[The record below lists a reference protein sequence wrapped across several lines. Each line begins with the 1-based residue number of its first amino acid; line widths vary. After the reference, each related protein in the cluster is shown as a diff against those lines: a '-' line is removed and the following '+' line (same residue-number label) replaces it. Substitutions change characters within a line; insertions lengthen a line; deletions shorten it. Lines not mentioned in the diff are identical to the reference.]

1 MSEELSKYKQ
11 YVDVVLQECKEA
23 DEQEVAIEFKRYEEE
38 FLIPPGDSMRSII
51 RKLSP
56 EGSVSSMTKS
66 EQWKAIEKKVN
77 RFSELGSEDRNI
89 TLEAYIVSYT
99 PKI

>member
-38 FLIPPGDSMRSII
+38 FLIPPSDSMR
-51 RKLSP
+51 LSL
-56 EGSVSSMTKS
+56 
-66 EQWKAIEKKVN
+66 IH
-77 RFSELGSEDRNI
+77 I
-89 TLEAYIVSYT
+89 
-99 PKI
+99 